1 MAMAKLITT
10 PGGEELVLLP
20 KDEYER
26 LVEAAEDL
34 ADIAAYD
41 EAMRKLAAGE
51 DELIPSEI
59 VDRLLFSD
67 ESPVRVWR
75 DHRGLTVKELAEAAG
90 IKGLRVGDPARLEG
104 VLREALAHPGPVVV
118 DAVVKRQELSMPP
131 TIEAKQAAGFGLYA
145 LKALMNG
152 RGSELLEVA
161 KTNLFR

>member
-90 IKGLRVGDPARLEG
+90 ISASYLSQIETGSREGTLETMARIARALRVDLDDLVR
-104 VLREALAHPGPVVV
+104 
-118 DAVVKRQELSMPP
+118 KS
-131 TIEAKQAAGFGLYA
+131 
-145 LKALMNG
+145 
-152 RGSELLEVA
+152 
-161 KTNLFR
+161 